1 MLLYLQLENKM
12 NMVKDDV
19 IIKQLKELYKV
30 KEILTKEDINK
41 VYQEVGINL
50 TDTALRKRVYNLKQK
65 GILNSIR
72 SGTYTIVSKCMY
84 KPEIDYFI
92 NKVRRIFTGSYQDVK
107 YCIWSTAW
115 LHDFMVHQPFNW
127 FYIFEVEK
135 DMLETAFYLFKD
147 NNINAFNSPDKSIL
161 ETYATEE
168 KRAVII
174 KNLTSRSPILNAQK
188 NKVPTTEKMLIDTFC
203 DKDIFYFYQGVEL
216 VNIFEQAIE
225 RYQINF
231 SALLNYAAQRG
242 KKEEIRDLLINKV
255 QINKNL
261 LP

>member
-1 MLLYLQLENKM
+1 MSKNKEEI
-12 NMVKDDV
+12 VSR
-19 IIKQLKELYKV
+19 IKQLFDI
-30 KEILTKEDINK
+30 KEIITKDDISK
-41 VYQEVGINL
+41 VYNEFGISLSDN
-50 TDTALRKRVYNLKQK
+50 ALRKNIFRLKEK
-65 GILNSIR
+65 GILNKVGNGIWSLETKPQYI
-72 SGTYTIVSKCMY
+72 
-84 KPEIDYFI
+84 PEIDTHI
-92 NKVRRIFTGSYQDVK
+92 TKIRRLFTATYTDVN

-174 KNLTSRSPILNAQK
+174 KNLTSRSSILNIKK
-188 NKVPTTEKMLIDTFC
+188 NSVPSTEKMLIDTFC
-203 DKDIFYFYQGVEL
+203 DKDIFYFYQGTEL

-225 RYQINF
+225 RYHINF
-231 SALLNYAAQRG
+231 STLLNYAAQRG
-242 KKEEIRDLLINKV
+242 KKEEIIDLLLNKV

>member
-1 MLLYLQLENKM
+1 MIQIEEIIKRLKQISENK
-12 NMVKDDV
+12 
-19 IIKQLKELYKV
+19 QS
-30 KEILTKEDINK
+30 LTKNDINSIFNELG
-41 VYQEVGINL
+41 VALSNN
-50 TDTALRKRVYNLKQK
+50 ALRKHIYRLKEKGLLFSVGK
-65 GILNSIR
+65 GIYSIEA
-72 SGTYTIVSKCMY
+72 
-84 KPEIDYFI
+84 KPQYIPDLDNFT
-92 NKVRRIFTGSYQDVK
+92 NKIRILFEKSYQDVK

-135 DMLETAFYLFKD
+135 DMLETVFYLFKD

-174 KNLTSRSPILNAQK
+174 KNLTSRSPILNVQK

-225 RYQINF
+225 RYHINF

-242 KKEEIRDLLINKV
+242 KKEEIKDLLLNKV